1 MKETMMVGL
10 QEWLIP
16 IGILLII
23 LIFGARRLGDI
34 GTGLGEGI
42 RNFRKAF
49 KGEEPKQESPE
60 KKGPGPS

>member
-1 MKETMMVGL
+1 MKETRMVGL

-23 LIFGARRLGDI
+23 LIFGARKLGDI

-49 KGEEPKQESPE
+49 KGEEPKQDSAE
-60 KKGPGPS
+60 KKGPEKS

>member
-1 MKETMMVGL
+1 MVGL

-23 LIFGARRLGDI
+23 LIFGARRMGDI

-42 RNFRKAF
+42 RNFKKAI
-49 KGEEPKQESPE
+49 KGGDEPKEGGGEQQGQP
-60 KKGPGPS
+60 KP